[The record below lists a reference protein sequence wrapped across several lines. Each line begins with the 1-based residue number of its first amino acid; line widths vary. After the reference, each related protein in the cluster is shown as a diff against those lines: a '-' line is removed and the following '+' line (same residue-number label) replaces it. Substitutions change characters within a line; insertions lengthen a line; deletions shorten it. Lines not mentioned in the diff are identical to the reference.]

1 MAYKEASR
9 VEIIEVIRQWQAG
22 RGIREIAR
30 STGIARNTVRKYV
43 LAAQSCGVARDGPPP
58 DEAQITALVQL
69 GRAGPRDAAVPT
81 DKLLEPWADQI
92 LHWIKKDKDKLTL
105 VQDLLARKG
114 CLVSYSSL
122 ERYVT
127 RKGWLGRK
135 TRATVRMADTDPGQV
150 AEVDFGQLGL
160 MHDPETGRK
169 RVVWGMLT
177 VMSYSRHSFVWP
189 LCSQQLPAVIEGWEK
204 TWAFFSGLPR
214 YLVLDNFPAAVVGPD
229 PLNPRLTRGFLEY
242 AGYRGFIAD
251 PARPGHAKD
260 MAFASDCTS

>member
-92 LHWIKKDKDKLTL
+92 LHWIKKDRDKLTL

-135 TRATVRMADTDPGQV
+135 TRATVRIG
-150 AEVDFGQLGL
+150 GL
-160 MHDPETGRK
+160 VNRCVNV
-169 RVVWGMLT
+169 R
-177 VMSYSRHSFVWP
+177 
-189 LCSQQLPAVIEGWEK
+189 QQQAPLPA
-204 TWAFFSGLPR
+204 
-214 YLVLDNFPAAVVGPD
+214 
-229 PLNPRLTRGFLEY
+229 
-242 AGYRGFIAD
+242 
-251 PARPGHAKD
+251 
-260 MAFASDCTS
+260 